1 MNEGQRINEL
11 QACQNGDDYEVRAAS
26 VPELYILQGFNVQ
39 VALAEGVTGT
49 RVAALQRLGMAIH
62 RDVLARNP
70 RPGG

>member
-1 MNEGQRINEL
+1 MML
-11 QACQNGDDYEVRAAS
+11 QACQNGIDYAVRAAS
-26 VPELYILQGFNVQ
+26 VPELYIYQGFHVQ
-39 VALAEGVTGT
+39 ATLAEGVTGT